1 MFCGYGIAKCGAGAE
16 GNTTMKLKWGG
27 VLLLTV
33 TAMMAQTSNQDKS
46 ADQLRDLAGIA
57 KNSGDL
63 LASANYICQA
73 AALDSKKYEKK
84 CARAKEDANNALLQF
99 QIDLNTGRTEIQH
112 KDYGGTLRDLG
123 KITFGPNRPEA
134 QDLMQLA
141 RIASNGGTPVDLTS
155 YEAFKSARAAYV
167 RGDFDVAQSEAKRV
181 QSPPLQNATN
191 KLLTNISIYRDMMK
205 QAEALT
211 RSGDLKGAE
220 QKYQFAALIKQDGP
234 GQPRDRLRELQAAEA
249 QAANAKPAPPPP
261 AQPPVPI
268 QPQTL
273 SKAPPPTQTSN
284 NRGKTKISSSP
295 APHERRQGL
304 GEDAR
309 QLPKSSQANARKA
322 DDVSD
327 KKDPP
332 GNIHQDSEEVEESL
346 TQGVTDFYASHFSH
360 ADDVIEGYLQGG
372 GTHYAGAA
380 HFYLGASFLTQAL
393 LTSPKDRP
401 RADSLRQKAQAQF
414 TAAKQLHYKPVESA
428 VSPKVLGEWTQ
439 IGNQQ

>member
-1 MFCGYGIAKCGAGAE
+1 MFCGYGIAKCGAGTE
-16 GNTTMKLKWGG
+16 GKTTMKLKWGG
-27 VLLLTV
+27 ILLLAAT
-33 TAMMAQTSNQDKS
+33 TMMAQISNQDKS
-46 ADQLRDLAGIA
+46 ADQLHDLAGIA

-63 LASANYICQA
+63 LANANYLCQA
-73 AALDSKKYEKK
+73 AALDRKKYEKK
-84 CARAKEDANNALLQF
+84 CTRAKEDANNALLQF

-112 KDYGGTLRDLG
+112 KDYGGALRDLG

-155 YEAFKSARAAYV
+155 YEAFKSARAAYG

-220 QKYQFAALIKQDGP
+220 QKYQFAALIKQNGP
-234 GQPRDRLRELQAAEA
+234 GQPQDRLQELRAAEA
-249 QAANAKPAPPPP
+249 QAANAKPAPPP

-268 QPQTL
+268 QPQAL
-273 SKAPPPTQTSN
+273 SKASQPTQTSN
-284 NRGKTKISSSP
+284 NRARTKISSIP
-295 APHERRQGL
+295 APHD
-304 GEDAR
+304 DAR

-322 DDVSD
+322 EDASD
-327 KKDPP
+327 KKEAP
-332 GNIHQDSEEVEESL
+332 GNIQQNSEPVEESL

-360 ADDVIEGYLQGG
+360 ANDAIEVYLQAG

-380 HFYLGASFLTQAL
+380 HFYLGASFFTQAL
-393 LTSPKDRP
+393 LTSPNDRP
-401 RADSLRQKAQAQF
+401 RAESLRQKAQAQF
-414 TAAKQLHYKPVESA
+414 AAAKQLHYNPVESA
-428 VSPKVLGEWTQ
+428 VSPKVLAEWAQ

>member
-1 MFCGYGIAKCGAGAE
+1 
-16 GNTTMKLKWGG
+16 MKLKWGG
-27 VLLLTV
+27 ILLLAA

-63 LASANYICQA
+63 LANANYICQA

-84 CARAKEDANNALLQF
+84 CVRAKEDANNALLQF
-99 QIDLNTGRTEIQH
+99 QINLNTGRTEIQH
-112 KDYGGTLRDLG
+112 KDYGGALRDLA

-155 YEAFKSARAAYV
+155 YEALKSARAAYA

-220 QKYQFAALIKQDGP
+220 QKYEFAALIKQNGP
-234 GQPRDRLRELQAAEA
+234 GQPQDRLQELRAAEA
-249 QAANAKPAPPPP
+249 QDANAKPAPPPP
-261 AQPPVPI
+261 AQPPVPV
-268 QPQTL
+268 QPQAL
-273 SKAPPPTQTSN
+273 SKAPPPAQTRN
-284 NRGKTKISSSP
+284 NRGKTTISSNP
-295 APHERRQGL
+295 ATHERRQGL

-309 QLPKSSQANARKA
+309 QLPKSSQANAQKTE
-322 DDVSD
+322 DVSD
-327 KKDPP
+327 KKTTPE
-332 GNIHQDSEEVEESL
+332 NIQQDSEGAEESL
-346 TQGVTDFYASHFSH
+346 TQGVANFYASHFSH
-360 ADDVIEGYLQGG
+360 ADDAIEVYLQGG
-372 GTHYAGAA
+372 ETHYAGAA
-380 HFYLGASFLTQAL
+380 HFYLGASFFTQAL

-401 RADSLRQKAQAQF
+401 RAESLRQKAQAQF